1 MLKKTVVIEL
11 VLVLALMVVG
21 ISIAEGEW
29 ILTQYADLSG
39 NQAMCYSLTNGT
51 DLILIDGGW
60 TDNAPQVKEVI
71 ESNGGHVTA
80 WILTHYHNDHADAFN
95 ALWDEYKDKIDVIY
109 CTPLDL
115 NAFIEQARP
124 WDSPETYETFLKNT
138 ENDERVIRLNR
149 GDELEIAG
157 LKVKVFNAY
166 DEIVKKYSDYANNC
180 SLVLKITNK
189 EQSVL
194 FLGDVWNK
202 ELGMEILNMYGAEAM
217 QADYVQSGHHGNN
230 TQSFEFY
237 KAVNPSVIFLDG
249 PEWLMTGE
257 DYDAKDL
264 LAWCEEQGIK
274 SCDYRS
280 APNIV
285 TIR

>member
-1 MLKKTVVIEL
+1 MKKFIAL
-11 VLVLALMVVG
+11 VLFAILLCSTALA
-21 ISIAEGEW
+21 ENDW
-29 ILTQYADLSG
+29 ILTQYADISG

-51 DLILIDGGW
+51 DLILVDGGW
-60 TDNAPQVKEVI
+60 VDNAPQVKEVI
-71 ESNGGHVTA
+71 ESNGGYVTA

-95 ALWDEYKDKIDVIY
+95 ALWDEYKEKIDAIY
-109 CTPLDL
+109 CTPLDW
-115 NAFIEQARP
+115 NEFMEQARP
-124 WDSPETYETFLKNT
+124 WDSLETYETFLKNT

-149 GDELEIAG
+149 GEELEIAG

-166 DEIVKKYSDYANNC
+166 DEMVKKYSDYANNC

-202 ELGMEILNMYGAEAM
+202 ELGMEILNLYGAEAM
-217 QADYVQSGHHGNN
+217 RADYVQSGHHGNN

-264 LAWCEEQGIK
+264 LAWCEENGIK

-280 APNIV
+280 APTSYPLN
-285 TIR
+285 